1 MSWIKSALSPCDL
14 PGNPCSETLE
24 LILYSS
30 CLEILNFLFLSVL
43 CKWSLMGQGRL
54 YALTPTSCFHG
65 HPTFLLLLSGFLSG
79 FSIIC
84 PHPET
89 TDTLHPWRGN
99 SVSRHVTPHSV
110 KGFLHLPLKSS
121 HALANENHHN
131 NWRDKLWKKGKI
143 FLSDF
148 WMKDLAFSFSTGP
161 LRLVHCWLRPQIY
174 HFTSSVYL
182 GKSLH
187 WSMLFLHL

>member
-1 MSWIKSALSPCDL
+1 MLLKF
-14 PGNPCSETLE
+14 
-24 LILYSS
+24 
-30 CLEILNFLFLSVL
+30 CLEILNFLFESVL
-43 CKWSLMGQGRL
+43 CKWSVMEEWSL

-99 SVSRHVTPHSV
+99 SVSRHVIPHSV

-121 HALANENHHN
+121 HALRSITSNS
-131 NWRDKLWKKGKI
+131 KWKPPQQPERQAVEEGKNLFFLI
-143 FLSDF
+143 FE
-148 WMKDLAFSFSTGP
+148 
-161 LRLVHCWLRPQIY
+161 
-174 HFTSSVYL
+174 
-182 GKSLH
+182 
-187 WSMLFLHL
+187 